1 MKHRKWSRLL
11 ALALSAVMLT
21 ACSQSG
27 GAKEEP
33 SAAVVGGRLRG
44 QKPQSQQ
51 GEKVIKQS

>member
-33 SAAVVGGRLRG
+33 SAAVVGGAAEG
-44 QKPQSQQ
+44 SETTKPT
-51 GEKVIKQS
+51 GGKKL